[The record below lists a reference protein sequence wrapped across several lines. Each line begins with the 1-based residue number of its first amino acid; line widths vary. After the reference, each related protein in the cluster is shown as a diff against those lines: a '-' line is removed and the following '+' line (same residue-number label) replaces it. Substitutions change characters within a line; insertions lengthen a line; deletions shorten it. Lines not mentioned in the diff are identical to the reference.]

1 MRLRNCLLNAS
12 RCRGA
17 LHAPG
22 RMQSVAT
29 STLWLRIA
37 LCLVLQSGFA
47 GPVFSQSASSDSN
60 AAKPSLDPP
69 AHTQTDWRGV
79 YLRDMQ
85 RRIKRAW
92 FPPKGNESKRV
103 VVEFE
108 VHKGGELSN
117 LKLVQNSGMAL
128 ADQAALKAVENAAP
142 FRPFPSGMALDWTIK
157 FTFDSNLFNGGG
169 QAVIVNESPNVPI
182 PVKANP

>member
-1 MRLRNCLLNAS
+1 
-12 RCRGA
+12 
-17 LHAPG
+17 
-22 RMQSVAT
+22 
-29 STLWLRIA
+29 
-37 LCLVLQSGFA
+37 
-47 GPVFSQSASSDSN
+47 
-60 AAKPSLDPP
+60 
-69 AHTQTDWRGV
+69 
-79 YLRDMQ
+79 MQ